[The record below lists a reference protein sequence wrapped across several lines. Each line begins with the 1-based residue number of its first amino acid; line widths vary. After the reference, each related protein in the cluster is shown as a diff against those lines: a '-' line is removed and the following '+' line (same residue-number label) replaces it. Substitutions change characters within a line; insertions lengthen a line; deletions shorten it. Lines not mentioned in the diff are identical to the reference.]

1 MDSTNKDPPSIDR
14 VVGGGGDSI
23 FSPLTLGPPS
33 ISESRLSDAINDDMS
48 KNRSLPKRFSGSG
61 SDHKLPSKQ
70 SKQSDGAVQDSHTPS
85 LQVSTPV
92 LLNTTSPYDRSVGES
107 RFLPKRADFHS
118 TAVHLDSTPSSAMRF
133 EEDIFSP
140 VQSFPSSVEQE
151 TQPPSYPSVPG
162 ASPGGSVQ
170 GKNSPSHPTPP
181 VGPLG
186 GSVLRKNPP
195 SFPRP
200 TAAIAEGVGLP
211 SETEMVQRIHN
222 HVGLDRFTERKMTLG
237 QKDIET
243 EPSAVH
249 DTGKV
254 SSTGLETQVQP
265 LTAPSDSKDCTEWT
279 SIVYPHVE
287 ITPSFHTDPTS
298 NHTPSMPGTHTEDVA
313 TPNILVDMIQSK
325 IDDSMEDLRLGFNR
339 ELMHLYS
346 DILRQ
351 LAMQE
356 KKLENAFSRME
367 LLLAE
372 NQQLQN
378 ENKQLKD
385 ENKRLKTHY

>member
-1 MDSTNKDPPSIDR
+1 MLMYCSFFVRSTANLCAHNCICTY
-14 VVGGGGDSI
+14 
-23 FSPLTLGPPS
+23 TL
-33 ISESRLSDAINDDMS
+33 
-48 KNRSLPKRFSGSG
+48 
-61 SDHKLPSKQ
+61 
-70 SKQSDGAVQDSHTPS
+70 
-85 LQVSTPV
+85 V
-92 LLNTTSPYDRSVGES
+92 LLTQSFT
-107 RFLPKRADFHS
+107 F
-118 TAVHLDSTPSSAMRF
+118 PSCLRF

-243 EPSAVH
+243 
-249 DTGKV
+249 V
-254 SSTGLETQVQP
+254 SVCVCVCVCVYACVCACVCVDRTS
-265 LTAPSDSKDCTEWT
+265 CTYE
-279 SIVYPHVE
+279 
-287 ITPSFHTDPTS
+287 
-298 NHTPSMPGTHTEDVA
+298 NTHTALCVLC
-313 TPNILVDMIQSK
+313 TYV
-325 IDDSMEDLRLGFNR
+325 
-339 ELMHLYS
+339 
-346 DILRQ
+346 
-351 LAMQE
+351 
-356 KKLENAFSRME
+356 
-367 LLLAE
+367 
-372 NQQLQN
+372 
-378 ENKQLKD
+378 
-385 ENKRLKTHY
+385 

>member
-1 MDSTNKDPPSIDR
+1 
-14 VVGGGGDSI
+14 
-23 FSPLTLGPPS
+23 
-33 ISESRLSDAINDDMS
+33 
-48 KNRSLPKRFSGSG
+48 
-61 SDHKLPSKQ
+61 
-70 SKQSDGAVQDSHTPS
+70 
-85 LQVSTPV
+85 
-92 LLNTTSPYDRSVGES
+92 
-107 RFLPKRADFHS
+107 
-118 TAVHLDSTPSSAMRF
+118 
-133 EEDIFSP
+133 
-140 VQSFPSSVEQE
+140 
-151 TQPPSYPSVPG
+151 
-162 ASPGGSVQ
+162 
-170 GKNSPSHPTPP
+170 
-181 VGPLG
+181 
-186 GSVLRKNPP
+186 
-195 SFPRP
+195 
-200 TAAIAEGVGLP
+200 
-211 SETEMVQRIHN
+211 
-222 HVGLDRFTERKMTLG
+222 
-237 QKDIET
+237 
-243 EPSAVH
+243 
-249 DTGKV
+249 V

-265 LTAPSDSKDCTEWT
+265 LTAPSDSK
-279 SIVYPHVE
+279 
-287 ITPSFHTDPTS
+287 DPTS

>member
-1 MDSTNKDPPSIDR
+1 
-14 VVGGGGDSI
+14 
-23 FSPLTLGPPS
+23 
-33 ISESRLSDAINDDMS
+33 
-48 KNRSLPKRFSGSG
+48 
-61 SDHKLPSKQ
+61 
-70 SKQSDGAVQDSHTPS
+70 
-85 LQVSTPV
+85 
-92 LLNTTSPYDRSVGES
+92 
-107 RFLPKRADFHS
+107 
-118 TAVHLDSTPSSAMRF
+118 MRF

-211 SETEMVQRIHN
+211 NETELVQRIHN
-222 HVGLDRFTERKMTLG
+222 YVGLDGFTERKMTLG
-237 QKDIET
+237 QKDIAT

-265 LTAPSDSKDCTEWT
+265 LTAPSDSK
-279 SIVYPHVE
+279 
-287 ITPSFHTDPTS
+287 DPTS